1 MENTRERPMR
11 RKRLPADSRV
21 PVVLSA
27 EELTD
32 IRQHTFQ
39 GSELLLAG
47 AVEANGSVRFDWSLE
62 DLEEVLGYV
71 AASANHT
78 KDWKLEKRLHRI
90 SDKLGAI
97 TDRF

>member
-1 MENTRERPMR
+1 MNG
-11 RKRLPADSRV
+11 
-21 PVVLSA
+21 
-27 EELTD
+27 
-32 IRQHTFQ
+32 RQRWC
-39 GSELLLAG
+39 E
-47 AVEANGSVRFDWSLE
+47 DWSLE

-97 TDRF
+97 IDRF